1 MRRKES
7 ERYFLGSQFS
17 SCFMNITLFCHHKFL
32 CHRFYSGVHIAMR
45 KCMPQQKLSVFK
57 EVEARGS
64 VERQNEENYRG
75 CFETIIFGSGD
86 Q

>member
-1 MRRKES
+1 ME
-7 ERYFLGSQFS
+7 
-17 SCFMNITLFCHHKFL
+17 
-32 CHRFYSGVHIAMR
+32 
-45 KCMPQQKLSVFK
+45 SVFK